1 MITIETARL
10 TLRPVNMRDL
20 DDFQCALYGDPEV
33 TRYLPSGKPWPITE
47 TQALLAWMVGQ
58 WLGRGW
64 GPWAIIER
72 DTGTFLGDCG
82 MLYMPSVGHTIEL
95 MYALGRSA
103 WGKGYATEAA
113 HAAVRY
119 GFEVAGVSHMVALA
133 MPENTASRRVMEKLG
148 MTFEGIKDRY
158 HDAELAV
165 YTLTRKQFV
174 PDSSA
179 YQVCE

>member
-1 MITIETARL
+1 MTTIETARL

-20 DDFQCALYGDPEV
+20 DDFQGALYGDPHV
-33 TRYLPSGKPWPITE
+33 TRYLPSGKPWPLNE

-72 DTGTFLGDCG
+72 NTGTFLGDCG

-95 MYALGRSA
+95 MYALSKNA

-119 GFEVAGVSHMVALA
+119 GFEVAGVGHMVALA
-133 MPENTASRRVMEKLG
+133 VPENTASRRVMEKLG

>member
-10 TLRPVNMRDL
+10 TLRPVTMRDL
-20 DDFQCALYGDPEV
+20 EAFQSTLYGDPEV
-33 TRYLPSGKPWPITE
+33 TRYLPTGKPWPITE

-58 WLGRGW
+58 WQGRGW

-72 DTGTFLGDCG
+72 ETSAFLGDCG

-95 MYALGRSA
+95 MYALGKEA
-103 WGKGYATEAA
+103 WGKGYATEAV

-119 GFEVAGVSHMVALA
+119 SFEVAGVSHMVALA
-133 MPENTASRRVMEKLG
+133 VPDNTASRRVMEKLG
-148 MTFEGIKDRY
+148 MTFEGINDRY
-158 HDAELAV
+158 YDADLAV
-165 YTLTRKQFV
+165 YSLTPKLYQ
-174 PDSSA
+174 PDDSA